1 MARAI
6 ALKRLHRSLARREA
20 VRKFDQRGDS
30 MQEPIFTRRLPSLLL
45 ALALSACGG
54 GSGTSGLGGTAASTA
69 GSAAAAKAD
78 PATSAAGDSTSTAA
92 GEVHFAP

>member
-45 ALALSACGG
+45 ALALSA
-54 GSGTSGLGGTAASTA
+54 
-69 GSAAAAKAD
+69 
-78 PATSAAGDSTSTAA
+78 
-92 GEVHFAP
+92 